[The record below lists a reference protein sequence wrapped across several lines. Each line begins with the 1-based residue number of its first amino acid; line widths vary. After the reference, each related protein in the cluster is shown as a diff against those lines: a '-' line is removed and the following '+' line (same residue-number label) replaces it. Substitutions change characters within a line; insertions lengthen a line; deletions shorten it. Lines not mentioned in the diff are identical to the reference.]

1 LSITDSF
8 IQTNLGAV
16 GILIGQNRGSIDAS
30 VVSLREAIDSVQ
42 VNSCDRRTT
51 ILENEF
57 LEFKQEEL
65 DKIILNQ
72 LCGEIMEEVMYLGE
86 CTDDMLTAPG
96 SKTSSKRE
104 RKILINKSKS

>member
-1 LSITDSF
+1 MSKSETW
-8 IQTNLGAV
+8 
-16 GILIGQNRGSIDAS
+16 
-30 VVSLREAIDSVQ
+30 
-42 VNSCDRRTT
+42 VNSCDKRT
-51 ILENEF
+51 IVLENEF

-72 LCGEIMEEVMYLGE
+72 LCGEIMKEIMDLWE
-86 CTDDMLTAPG
+86 CTDDMLIAPG